1 MGVTHLLLLIVVAS
15 VAAVERLTIEK
26 VEAHTV
32 SDNAFH
38 TTYDNLYIDINT
50 VKVWPTEYYHSIGNG
65 QEVNPNIS
73 HYFDQSARI
82 ELMEYD
88 ANDAN
93 DFLGAIVVTNQG
105 INYTERTQ
113 VVNDYQVSTY
123 YVTYKVEHNAQ
134 DVIKKWMMCGVYKCK
149 ICSRDR
155 CADENR
161 AGLDRDKDK
170 SDIRGCPDGYSH
182 EVWRRDDQTWP
193 AADVYLRI
201 CKPI

>member
-32 SDNAFH
+32 SDNPFH
-38 TTYDNLYIDINT
+38 TTQDNLFIDIND
-50 VKVWPTEYYHSIGNG
+50 VKVWPKGYYHNIGKG
-65 QEVNPNIS
+65 QSVNPNIV
-73 HYFDQSARI
+73 HYFEQSARI

-88 ANDAN
+88 EFDAN
-93 DFLGAIVVTNQG
+93 DFLGAITVTNQG
-105 INYTERTQ
+105 KNYGERKK
-113 VVNDYQVSTY
+113 VVNNAQKSTY

-134 DVIKKWMMCGVYKCK
+134 DVNKKWMMCGVYKCK
-149 ICSRDR
+149 TCSRDR
-155 CADENR
+155 CAGESKS
-161 AGLDRDKDK
+161 GLDRDKDK